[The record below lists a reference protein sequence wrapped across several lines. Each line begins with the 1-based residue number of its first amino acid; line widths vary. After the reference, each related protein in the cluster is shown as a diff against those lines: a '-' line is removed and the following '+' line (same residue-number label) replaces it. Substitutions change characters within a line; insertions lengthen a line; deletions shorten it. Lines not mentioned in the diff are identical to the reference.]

1 MAVYDKTDP
10 TAPEL
15 VTLCTTKERGE
26 RFANVSARDGA
37 VRCLVRLNPS
47 YEAHFSMTP
56 DHARDVAVRL
66 IDAAEE
72 AEAQTEKQATEATRR
87 QEELVDRRKRRR

>member
-15 VTLCTTKERGE
+15 VTLCTTKERDE
-26 RFANVSARDGA
+26 RFASVGASDGA

-72 AEAQTEKQATEATRR
+72 AEAQAEAIAKAQAAELKRV
-87 QEELVDRRKRRR
+87 QERHRAP